1 MQQLE
6 NKVAIITGG
15 SSGIGRTIA
24 LAFAREGAA
33 VTVNYVDDDPVE
45 AEEVVRQIKDAG
57 GRAVAV
63 QGDVTSQEDVED
75 LVRKTVE
82 EFGRLDVM
90 VNNAGVEDQM
100 PFLETP
106 LEVWNK
112 VIAVNLTGAW
122 LGCQVAAG
130 KMVERGEPGRIINI
144 SSIHEERSMPNNSHY
159 CAAKGGVRMLMRTIA
174 VELAPH
180 GITVNNIAPG
190 AIETPIN
197 ENLEAHPDQM
207 EKLLSQIPLGR
218 MGRPEEVAEIA
229 LYLASDASAYVT
241 GSTFTIDGGL
251 SRHTSKF

>member
-1 MQQLE
+1 LQQLE

-33 VTVNYVDDDPVE
+33 VTVNYAGDQDA
-45 AEEVVRQIKDAG
+45 AEDVVKQIEDAG

-63 QGDVTSQEDVED
+63 RADVTEQEDVED

-82 EFGRLDVM
+82 EFGRLDIM

-130 KMVERGEPGRIINI
+130 RMVEGGEPGRIINI
-144 SSIHEERSMPNNSHY
+144 SSIHEERSMPSNSPY

-197 ENLEAHPDQM
+197 ENLEENPDQK
-207 EKLLSQIPLGR
+207 EELLSEIPLGR
-218 MGRPEEVAEIA
+218 MGRPEEVAEMA

-241 GSTFTIDGGL
+241 GSTFLIDGGL
-251 SRHTSKF
+251 SRHTSRF

>member
-33 VTVNYVDDDPVE
+33 VTVNYVGDDPDE
-45 AEEVVRQIKDAG
+45 AEDVVKQIEDAG
-57 GRAVAV
+57 GKAVSVRA
-63 QGDVTSQEDVED
+63 DVTAQEDVED
-75 LVRKTVE
+75 LVCKTVE

-112 VIAVNLTGAW
+112 VIAVNLTGTW

-130 KMVERGEPGRIINI
+130 RMVEGGEPGRIINI
-144 SSIHEERSMPNNSHY
+144 SSIHEERSMPNNSPY

-197 ENLEAHPDQM
+197 ENLEENPDQL
-207 EKLLSQIPLGR
+207 EKLLSEIPLGR
-218 MGRPEEVAEIA
+218 MGRPEEVAEMA

-241 GSTFTIDGGL
+241 GSTFLIDGGL
-251 SRHTSKF
+251 SRHTSRF